1 MGNVNVQH
9 PEELTVGL
17 GPDDAVAPATPAN
30 SVDGQHPDGVS
41 LGNTFTPAPQADS
54 VTPLFTNPADWFV
67 PAFPEKLEDLDVN
80 PGFLADLA
88 LKVVPLDVDCTTF
101 SIATRLR
108 LGMMITEALL
118 QRLCHEKFIEAKG
131 VVGLHN
137 HRYAMLDHG
146 WEALRRLTSFCSY
159 AGPAPVSLKAYTEM
173 ITQQVRNRPPSSP
186 QALEQAMSGLIISDY
201 AKEILGLV
209 VGSGRSL
216 FLTGPSGNGKTATA
230 RALVNAIP
238 GEVWI
243 PYAIEI
249 DGQVIRIFDTHNHV
263 PVQHANDNY
272 DRRWVRINPP
282 LVVAGGELTLQ
293 SLDLSFT
300 DTQRF
305 YEAPLHIKSNGGV
318 LVVDDLGRQRCS
330 ATELLNRWIVPLE
343 YRIDYLTLSTGK
355 KIQIPFEQIVVF
367 ATNLDE
373 SDLEDEAFMRRM
385 GYRLNAEPPSA
396 ETFTEIF
403 LRYARSRGLAP
414 DESLVAF
421 LLEKYQAEGR
431 IPKSCDPRDLIDRAV
446 DRCRLHKLPP
456 KLTLEGL
463 EIVWNGYFGRP
474 GTDPRRPTKARA

>member
-1 MGNVNVQH
+1 MGTAEIQH
-9 PEELTVGL
+9 PEDLMIGL
-17 GPDDAVAPATPAN
+17 EPDNAVVSATP
-30 SVDGQHPDGVS
+30 
-41 LGNTFTPAPQADS
+41 TDS
-54 VTPLFTNPADWFV
+54 GAALFTNPADWFV
-67 PAFPEKLEDLDVN
+67 PPFPEKLEDLDIN

-146 WEALRRLTSFCSY
+146 WETLRRLTSFCSY

-173 ITQQVRNRPPSSP
+173 ITQQVRNRPPSSH
-186 QALEQAMSGLIISDY
+186 QALEQAMSSLILSDY

-216 FLTGPSGNGKTATA
+216 FLTGPSGNGKTAMA
-230 RALVNAIP
+230 RALVDAIP

-243 PYAIEI
+243 PYAVEV

-263 PVQHANDNY
+263 PIPHANDNY
-272 DRRWVRINPP
+272 DRRWVRISPP

-293 SLDLSFT
+293 SLDLCFT

-355 KIQIPFEQIVVF
+355 KIQVPFEQIVVF

-385 GYRLNAEPPSA
+385 GYRLNAEAPSH

-403 LRYARSRGLAP
+403 LRYARSRGLSP
-414 DESLVAF
+414 DQSMVTH
-421 LLEKYQAEGR
+421 LLQKYQAEGR
-431 IPKSCDPRDLIDRAV
+431 IAKACDPRDLIDRTV
-446 DRCRLHKLPP
+446 DRCRLHKTPI

-463 EIVWNGYFGRP
+463 DIVWNGYFGRP
-474 GTDPRRPTKARA
+474 GTDPRRPTKAQA

>member
-1 MGNVNVQH
+1 MGTVDVQH
-9 PEELTVGL
+9 TEELTIGL
-17 GPDDAVAPATPAN
+17 EPDNAVASAASP
-30 SVDGQHPDGVS
+30 
-41 LGNTFTPAPQADS
+41 NTIA
-54 VTPLFTNPADWFV
+54 PLFTNPADWFV
-67 PAFPEKLEDLDVN
+67 PSFPEKLEDLDVN

-88 LKVVPLDVDCTTF
+88 LKIVPLDVDCTTF
-101 SIATRLR
+101 SIASRLR
-108 LGMMITEALL
+108 LGMLITEALL

-146 WEALRRLTSFCSY
+146 CEALRRLTSTCSY

-173 ITQQVRNRPPSSP
+173 ITQQVRNRPPSSHE
-186 QALEQAMSGLIISDY
+186 ALEQAMSNLILSDY

-209 VGSGRSL
+209 VVSGRSL

-230 RALVNAIP
+230 RALVDAIP

-243 PYAIEI
+243 PYAIEV
-249 DGQVIRIFDTHNHV
+249 DGQVIRMFDSHNHV
-263 PVQHANDNY
+263 PVPHSNDDY
-272 DRRWVRINPP
+272 DRRWIRIRPP

-293 SLDLSFT
+293 SLDLAFT

-343 YRIDYLTLSTGK
+343 YRVDYLTLSTGK
-355 KIQIPFEQIVVF
+355 KIQMPFEAIVVF
-367 ATNLDE
+367 ATNLTE

-385 GYRLNAEPPSA
+385 GYRLNAEAPSP

-414 DESLVAF
+414 EESMVAF

-431 IPKSCDPRDLIDRAV
+431 IAKSCDPRDLIDRSI
-446 DRCRLHKLPP
+446 DRCRLHKQPP

-463 EIVWNGYFGRP
+463 EVVWNGYFGCP
-474 GTDPRRPTKARA
+474 GTDPKHPSKARA